1 MFRYSLI
8 YLAAL
13 FAALPV
19 DLVVS
24 RIAG

>member
-8 YLAAL
+8 YLAAV